1 MSDSPHDHARPGLAD
16 QRATL
21 AVARAVL
28 NADPDAA
35 HQAAGTGSCEACT
48 VIAAAQFGFALVA
61 QFTGQRM
68 FVSEGLRV
76 QLLAVVDAAQR
87 ELDAGP
93 N

>member
-1 MSDSPHDHARPGLAD
+1 MSDGLHDHARPGIAD
-16 QRATL
+16 QRASLT
-21 AVARAVL
+21 VARAVL

-48 VIAAAQFGFALVA
+48 VIAAAQYGFALVA
-61 QFTGQRM
+61 QFTGHRM

-76 QLLAVVDAAQR
+76 QLLAVVDATEA